1 MFNQNQYFRNYRY
14 NSYYGYN
21 NFIPTYYPNKDY
33 NVTNNENSY
42 DNDNFNDTGIL
53 TSSYEIEDIQNK
65 TPLENTET
73 KNPEEKKEEEAKSKF
88 DSSSKKQFRLGPL
101 SVCDNSINILGFSIA
116 IDDLIIIGLI
126 ILLLFQSE
134 TDYIIIIILGLIL
147 LNIDF
152 SSLGL
157 F

>member
-1 MFNQNQYFRNYRY
+1 MFNQNQYYRNYRY

-33 NVTNNENSY
+33 NIY
-42 DNDNFNDTGIL
+42 DNNDENNTISDNFNLSDTSQVVE
-53 TSSYEIEDIQNK
+53 TTYDIEDLK
-65 TPLENTET
+65 EDDF
-73 KNPEEKKEEEAKSKF
+73 KEEKKEEETKIKF

>member
-1 MFNQNQYFRNYRY
+1 MFNENSYYRNYRY
-14 NSYYGYN
+14 NNYYKYNN

-33 NVTNNENSY
+33 DLNSS
-42 DNDNFNDTGIL
+42 DNSNSTVA
-53 TSSYEIEDIQNK
+53 TEKEDISDPRIQ
-65 TPLENTET
+65 
-73 KNPEEKKEEEAKSKF
+73 EKKEEEQNLHS
-88 DSSSKKQFRLGPL
+88 DTSSKKQFRIGPL
-101 SVCDNSINILGFSIA
+101 SINDNFINIFGFNIA

-152 SSLGL
+152 SSLNL

>member
-1 MFNQNQYFRNYRY
+1 MFNENPYYRNYRY
-14 NSYYGYN
+14 SNYYRYN
-21 NFIPTYYPNKDY
+21 NSFIPTYYPNKDY
-33 NVTNNENSY
+33 KVESEKHS
-42 DNDNFNDTGIL
+42 D
-53 TSSYEIEDIQNK
+53 SSIQN
-65 TPLENTET
+65 PAEEDQET
-73 KNPEEKKEEEAKSKF
+73 YVKKEEKKEEVPKNDF
-88 DSSSKKQFRLGPL
+88 DSSSKKQFRLGPF
-101 SVCDNSINILGFSIA
+101 SINDNSINLFGFNIA

-152 SSLGL
+152 SSLNL

>member
-1 MFNQNQYFRNYRY
+1 MFNENPYYRNYRY
-14 NSYYGYN
+14 NNYYKYYN

-33 NVTNNENSY
+33 KINTVDNSQ
-42 DNDNFNDTGIL
+42 N
-53 TSSYEIEDIQNK
+53 TSSDHIKEEKPKNEFDDKIQ
-65 TPLENTET
+65 
-73 KNPEEKKEEEAKSKF
+73 EKKEEAKINF

-101 SVCDNSINILGFSIA
+101 SICDNSINILGFNIA

-152 SSLGL
+152 SSLNL